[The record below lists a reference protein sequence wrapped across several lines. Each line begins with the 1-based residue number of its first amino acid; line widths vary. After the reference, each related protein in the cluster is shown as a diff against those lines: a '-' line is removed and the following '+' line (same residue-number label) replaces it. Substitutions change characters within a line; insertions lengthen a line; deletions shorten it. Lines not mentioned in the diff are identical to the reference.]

1 MLWSVMRYVMHF
13 VLAAAFVLA
22 SAASRAAAPIPVM
35 LLDGES
41 GGPYHRWQATTVVLK
56 KQLDETG
63 LFAVDVVTAPP
74 TGASFSA
81 FKPDFSKYQVV
92 VLNYDAPD
100 DRWPDELKAAFERYV
115 TGGGGVVIVH
125 AADNAFPGWSA
136 FNEMIGVGGWR
147 NRTEKAGPFWFIKDG
162 KLASDPA
169 PGRAGSHGQRL
180 PFRLTV
186 REANHPITKG
196 LPAVWMHQGDELYA
210 ALRGPG
216 RNMTVLATAHSD
228 PANSGTGRDEPQLMV
243 LNYGK
248 GRVFHTTLGHDVSAL
263 SSVDFIAT
271 FQRGTEWA
279 ATGAVTQKV
288 PAAFPTAD
296 AVSSRPDLAALDPPQ
311 PPAPAPAQPPA
322 TTQKPARPAQASPAA
337 IPPPA
342 TATPQTFPAEQI
354 AAGGPIF
361 SAQCGF
367 CHGRDA
373 MGGESGP
380 DLTRAAS
387 VAIDVRGSTIGPIVR
402 TGRADKGMPAFSLSD
417 ADLAA
422 VVAFIHDQKTKAA
435 SLTGGRRGVEVADLQ
450 TGSADAGQRY
460 FTAACSRCHSPTG
473 DFAGIGKRLEGLPLI
488 QRMLYPTPAAG
499 APSRAKVTV
508 TRRSG
513 EIVAGTLAYRD
524 EFTIAL
530 TDPSGAYRAF
540 PTDTV
545 TFTVDDPLQAHV
557 ELLGKYTDA
566 DIHNVLAYLHTLR

>member
-1 MLWSVMRYVMHF
+1 
-13 VLAAAFVLA
+13 
-22 SAASRAAAPIPVM
+22 
-35 LLDGES
+35 
-41 GGPYHRWQATTVVLK
+41 
-56 KQLDETG
+56 
-63 LFAVDVVTAPP
+63 VVTAPP
-74 TGASFSA
+74 AGASFSA
-81 FKPDFSKYQVV
+81 FKPDFSKYQAV

-100 DRWPDELKAAFERYV
+100 DRWSDELKAAFERYV
-115 TGGGGVVIVH
+115 TNGGGVVIVH
-125 AADNAFPGWSA
+125 AADNAFPGWRA

-147 NRTEKAGPFWFIKDG
+147 DRTEKAGPFWFFKDG
-162 KLASDPA
+162 KLASDTT
-169 PGRAGSHGQRL
+169 PGKAGSHGQRL

-186 REANHPITKG
+186 REPNHPITKG
-196 LPAVWMHQGDELYA
+196 LPAVWMHQADELYA

-228 PANSGTGRDEPQLMV
+228 PANNGTGRDEPQLMV
-243 LNYGK
+243 LTYGR
-248 GRVFHTTLGHDVSAL
+248 GRVFHTTLGHDVTAL
-263 SSVDFIAT
+263 SSVDFVAT

-296 AVSSRPDLAALDPPQ
+296 AVSVRPDLAALEAPQ
-311 PPAPAPAQPPA
+311 A
-322 TTQKPARPAQASPAA
+322 PARPAQSSPAA
-337 IPPPA
+337 VPPPP
-342 TATPQTFPAEQI
+342 TATPQTFPPGQI
-354 AAGGPIF
+354 AAGQPIF

-373 MGGESGP
+373 MGGASGP

-387 VAIDVRGSTIGPIVR
+387 VANDVRGSTIGPIVR
-402 TGRADKGMPAFSLSD
+402 NGRVDKGMPAVSLSD

-422 VVAFIHDQKTKAA
+422 VVAFIHDQKAKAA
-435 SLTGGRRGVEVADLQ
+435 ALTGGRRGVDLADLQ
-450 TGSADAGQRY
+450 TGDADAGKRY
-460 FTAACSRCHSPTG
+460 FAGACSKCHSATG
-473 DFAGIGKRLEGLPLI
+473 DFAGIAKRLEGLELLR
-488 QRMLYPTPAAG
+488 RMLYPTPVAG
-499 APSRAKVTV
+499 AVSRAKVTV

-513 EIVAGTLAYRD
+513 EIVAGALAYRD

-557 ELLGKYTDA
+557 EQLGKYTDA